1 MSVTPDEAAAGHFF
15 SMPVS
20 KGDTPPIVSGFSL
33 YTKPLLCILN
43 RRGPTPQQQKRHAD
57 CPSPAMRY
65 RCNFSERIDE
75 MCKLRSATLLSAL
88 TIAAGLLLTRE
99 APAADAVTFVTD
111 FGFNGR
117 HAYYYVALDKGY
129 YKDAGMDVKIVR
141 GQGSTDAV
149 KQVAS
154 GTAQFGFADTSAV
167 IFAKANDGIP
177 IKLVSVIYAKPPHAI
192 YVLKES
198 GITKPKDLEGRKLA
212 DTAFSA
218 MPKMFGAY
226 AKAAG
231 IDASKVTWVVA
242 GSDALPG
249 MLSLG
254 RVDGI
259 GQYTVGEPLLKKAA
273 APKDIV
279 ALTYSDAGLDY
290 YGSGIVTMDSTLQ
303 SNPDLVKRFIAA
315 TLRGLK
321 DAMANPQQAGEIM
334 HKYHREVDEG
344 VARDETVKV
353 GQLATVA
360 GAPMGSIDAPRLQR
374 TIDVVAGAYSL
385 KNPVK
390 PEDIYAPGFVPK

>member
-1 MSVTPDEAAAGHFF
+1 
-15 SMPVS
+15 
-20 KGDTPPIVSGFSL
+20 
-33 YTKPLLCILN
+33 
-43 RRGPTPQQQKRHAD
+43 
-57 CPSPAMRY
+57 
-65 RCNFSERIDE
+65 
-75 MCKLRSATLLSAL
+75 MCKLRSATFLSAMV
-88 TIAAGLLLTRE
+88 IAAGLLLTRE

-198 GITKPKDLEGRKLA
+198 GISKPKDLEGRKLA

-273 APKDIV
+273 SPKDIV

-344 VARDETVKV
+344 VARDETIKV
-353 GQLATVA
+353 GQLASVP
-360 GAPMGSIDAPRLQR
+360 GAAMGSIDAPRLQR

-385 KNPVK
+385 KNSVK

>member
-1 MSVTPDEAAAGHFF
+1 MAT
-15 SMPVS
+15 
-20 KGDTPPIVSGFSL
+20 
-33 YTKPLLCILN
+33 
-43 RRGPTPQQQKRHAD
+43 QK
-57 CPSPAMRY
+57 
-65 RCNFSERIDE
+65 
-75 MCKLRSATLLSAL
+75 SATCLSIFAIALGLLSSQSAS
-88 TIAAGLLLTRE
+88 AE
-99 APAADAVTFVTD
+99 DAVTFVTD

-129 YKDAGMDVKIVR
+129 YKAAGMDVKIVR

-192 YVLKES
+192 YVLKDS
-198 GITKPKDLEGRKLA
+198 GISKPKDLEGRKLA

-279 ALTYSDAGLDY
+279 ALAYADVGLDY

-303 SNPDLVKRFIAA
+303 SNPDLVKRFVAA
-315 TLRGLK
+315 TLHGLK
-321 DAMANPQQAGEIM
+321 DAMANPKEAGEIM

-353 GQLATVA
+353 GQLATVP
-360 GAPMGSIDAPRLQR
+360 GAALGSIDAARLQR
-374 TIDVVAGAYSL
+374 TVDVVAGAYAL
-385 KNPVK
+385 KNTVK
-390 PEDIYAPGFVPK
+390 ANDIFAPGMVPK

>member
-1 MSVTPDEAAAGHFF
+1 MARL
-15 SMPVS
+15 
-20 KGDTPPIVSGFSL
+20 K
-33 YTKPLLCILN
+33 
-43 RRGPTPQQQKRHAD
+43 
-57 CPSPAMRY
+57 
-65 RCNFSERIDE
+65 
-75 MCKLRSATLLSAL
+75 SATCSAVFAIALGVLSNQSVV
-88 TIAAGLLLTRE
+88 
-99 APAADAVTFVTD
+99 AADNVTFVTD

-129 YKDAGMDVKIVR
+129 YKDAGLDVKIVR

-167 IFAKANDGIP
+167 VFAKANDGIP
-177 IKLVSVIYAKPPHAI
+177 VKLVSVIYAKPPHAI
-192 YVLKES
+192 YVLKDS
-198 GITKPKDLEGRKLA
+198 GITKPKDLEGRTLA

-273 APKDIV
+273 APKDIIQL
-279 ALTYSDAGLDY
+279 AYSDAGLDY
-290 YGSGIVTMDSTLQ
+290 YGSGLITMDSTLQ
-303 SNPDLVKRFIAA
+303 SNPDMVKRFVAA

-321 DAMANPQQAGEIM
+321 DAMANPKEAGEIM

-353 GQLATVA
+353 GQLATVP
-360 GAPMGSIDAPRLQR
+360 GAPMGSIDSARLQR
-374 TIDVVAGAYSL
+374 TIDIIAGAYSL
-385 KNPVK
+385 KSTVK
-390 PEDIYAPGFVPK
+390 PADIYAPGFVPK

>member
-1 MSVTPDEAAAGHFF
+1 MDAAKFAYSEF
-15 SMPVS
+15 V
-20 KGDTPPIVSGFSL
+20 L
-33 YTKPLLCILN
+33 YTKVLPCILKCRWIDVTGPN
-43 RRGPTPQQQKRHAD
+43 SKSASTARGALQLQREDRRMP
-57 CPSPAMRY
+57 
-65 RCNFSERIDE
+65 
-75 MCKLRSATLLSAL
+75 KLRSVAFLSVLAMTTSLLATQTVL
-88 TIAAGLLLTRE
+88 
-99 APAADAVTFVTD
+99 AADAVTFVTD

-129 YKDAGMDVKIVR
+129 YKEAGMDVKIVR

-192 YVLKES
+192 YVLKDS
-198 GITKPKDLEGRKLA
+198 GISKPKDLEGRKLA

-249 MLSLG
+249 MLALG

-290 YGSGIVTMDSTLQ
+290 YGSGIVTMESTLQ

-321 DAMANPQQAGEIM
+321 DAIANPQQAGEIM

-344 VARDETVKV
+344 VARDETIKV
-353 GQLATVA
+353 GQLATVP
-360 GAPMGSIDAPRLQR
+360 GAPMGSIDEARLQR
-374 TIDVVAGAYSL
+374 TIDVVAGAYTL
-385 KNPVK
+385 KSTVK
-390 PEDIYAPGFVPK
+390 PADIYAPNMVPK

>member
-1 MSVTPDEAAAGHFF
+1 MANQHVVTRVA
-15 SMPVS
+15 
-20 KGDTPPIVSGFSL
+20 IVGSILGFLWSQ
-33 YTKPLLCILN
+33 N
-43 RRGPTPQQQKRHAD
+43 AV
-57 CPSPAMRY
+57 
-65 RCNFSERIDE
+65 
-75 MCKLRSATLLSAL
+75 
-88 TIAAGLLLTRE
+88 
-99 APAADAVTFVTD
+99 AADNVTFVTD

-129 YKDAGMDVKIVR
+129 YKSAGLDVKIVR

-177 IKLVSVIYAKPPHAI
+177 VKLVSVIYAKPPHAI

-279 ALTYSDAGLDY
+279 QLAYSDVGLDY
-290 YGSGIVTMDSTLQ
+290 YGSGIVTMESTLQ
-303 SNPDLVKRFIAA
+303 SDPDMVKRFVAA
-315 TLRGLK
+315 TLHGLK
-321 DAMANPQQAGEIM
+321 DAMANPKEAGEIM

-353 GQLATVA
+353 GQLATVS
-360 GAPMGSIDAPRLQR
+360 GAPLGSIDSSRLQR

-385 KNPVK
+385 KNAVAPG
-390 PEDIYAPGFVPK
+390 DIYAAGFVPK

>member
-1 MSVTPDEAAAGHFF
+1 MANHHVFTRVAIVGSVLGLAWSQIAVAADSVTF
-15 SMPVS
+15 
-20 KGDTPPIVSGFSL
+20 I
-33 YTKPLLCILN
+33 
-43 RRGPTPQQQKRHAD
+43 
-57 CPSPAMRY
+57 
-65 RCNFSERIDE
+65 
-75 MCKLRSATLLSAL
+75 
-88 TIAAGLLLTRE
+88 
-99 APAADAVTFVTD
+99 TD

-117 HAYYYVALDKGY
+117 HSYYYVALDKGY
-129 YKDAGMDVKIVR
+129 YKAAGLDVTIAR

-154 GTAQFGFADTSAV
+154 GTAQIGFADTSAV

-177 IKLVSVIYAKPPHAI
+177 VKLVSVIYAKPPHAI
-192 YVLKES
+192 YVLKNSE
-198 GITKPKDLEGRKLA
+198 ITKPKDLEGKKLA

-231 IDASKVTWVVA
+231 IDASKVTWVIA

-279 ALTYSDAGLDY
+279 QLAYSDVGLDY
-290 YGSGIVTMDSTLQ
+290 YGSGIVAMESTLQ
-303 SNPDLVKRFIAA
+303 TNPDMVKRFIAA

-321 DAMANPQQAGEIM
+321 DAMANPKEAGEIM
-334 HKYHREVDEG
+334 HKYHRQVDEG

-353 GQLATVA
+353 GQLATVP
-360 GAPMGSIDAPRLQR
+360 GAPLGSINSTRLQR
-374 TIDVVAGAYSL
+374 TIDIVAGAYTL

-390 PEDIYAPGFVPK
+390 PDDIYAPGFVPK

>member
-1 MSVTPDEAAAGHFF
+1 MANQHVVTRVA
-15 SMPVS
+15 
-20 KGDTPPIVSGFSL
+20 IVGSILGFLWS
-33 YTKPLLCILN
+33 
-43 RRGPTPQQQKRHAD
+43 Q
-57 CPSPAMRY
+57 
-65 RCNFSERIDE
+65 
-75 MCKLRSATLLSAL
+75 SAV
-88 TIAAGLLLTRE
+88 
-99 APAADAVTFVTD
+99 AADNVTFVTD

-129 YKDAGMDVKIVR
+129 YKSAGLDVKIVR

-177 IKLVSVIYAKPPHAI
+177 VKLVSVIYAKPPHAI

-279 ALTYSDAGLDY
+279 QLAYSDVGLDY
-290 YGSGIVTMDSTLQ
+290 YGSGIVTMESTLQ
-303 SNPDLVKRFIAA
+303 SDPDMVKRFVAA
-315 TLRGLK
+315 TLHGLK
-321 DAMANPQQAGEIM
+321 DAMANPKEAGEIM

-353 GQLATVA
+353 GQLATVS
-360 GAPMGSIDAPRLQR
+360 GAPLGSIDSSRLQR

-385 KNPVK
+385 KNAVAPG
-390 PEDIYAPGFVPK
+390 DIYAAGFVPK

>member
-1 MSVTPDEAAAGHFF
+1 LWSQNAAAADSVTF
-15 SMPVS
+15 
-20 KGDTPPIVSGFSL
+20 I
-33 YTKPLLCILN
+33 
-43 RRGPTPQQQKRHAD
+43 
-57 CPSPAMRY
+57 
-65 RCNFSERIDE
+65 
-75 MCKLRSATLLSAL
+75 
-88 TIAAGLLLTRE
+88 
-99 APAADAVTFVTD
+99 TD

-117 HAYYYVALDKGY
+117 HAYYYVALEKGY
-129 YKDAGMDVKIVR
+129 YKAANLDVKIVR

-149 KQVAS
+149 KQVAA
-154 GTAQFGFADTSAV
+154 GTAQIGFADSSAV
-167 IFAKANDGIP
+167 IFGKANDGIP
-177 IKLVSVIYAKPPHAI
+177 VKLVAVIYARPPHAI

-198 GITKPKDLEGRKLA
+198 GISKPKDLEGRTLA

-279 ALTYSDAGLDY
+279 QLAYADVGLDY
-290 YGSGIVTMDSTLQ
+290 YGSGIVAMESTLQ
-303 SNPDLVKRFIAA
+303 SNPDMVRRFVAA
-315 TLRGLK
+315 TLHGLK
-321 DAMANPQQAGEIM
+321 DAMANPKEAGEIM

-344 VARDETVKV
+344 VASAETVKV
-353 GQLATVA
+353 GQLATVP
-360 GAPMGSIDAPRLQR
+360 GAALGSIDSARVQR
-374 TIDVVAGAYSL
+374 TIDIVAGAYAL

-390 PEDIYAPGFVPK
+390 AADIFAPGFVPK

>member
-1 MSVTPDEAAAGHFF
+1 MANQHVVTRVA
-15 SMPVS
+15 
-20 KGDTPPIVSGFSL
+20 IVGSILGFLWS
-33 YTKPLLCILN
+33 
-43 RRGPTPQQQKRHAD
+43 Q
-57 CPSPAMRY
+57 
-65 RCNFSERIDE
+65 
-75 MCKLRSATLLSAL
+75 SAV
-88 TIAAGLLLTRE
+88 
-99 APAADAVTFVTD
+99 AADNVTFVTD

-129 YKDAGMDVKIVR
+129 YKSAGLDVKIVR

-177 IKLVSVIYAKPPHAI
+177 VKLVSVIYAKPPHAI

-279 ALTYSDAGLDY
+279 QLAYSDVGLDY
-290 YGSGIVTMDSTLQ
+290 YGSGIVTMESTLQ
-303 SNPDLVKRFIAA
+303 SDPDMVKHFVAA
-315 TLRGLK
+315 TLHGLK
-321 DAMANPQQAGEIM
+321 DAMANPKEAGEIM

-353 GQLATVA
+353 GQLATVS
-360 GAPMGSIDAPRLQR
+360 GAPLGSIDSSRLQR

-385 KNPVK
+385 KNAVAPG
-390 PEDIYAPGFVPK
+390 DIYAAGFVPK

>member
-1 MSVTPDEAAAGHFF
+1 MANQHVVTRVA
-15 SMPVS
+15 
-20 KGDTPPIVSGFSL
+20 IVGSILGFLWS
-33 YTKPLLCILN
+33 
-43 RRGPTPQQQKRHAD
+43 Q
-57 CPSPAMRY
+57 
-65 RCNFSERIDE
+65 
-75 MCKLRSATLLSAL
+75 SAV
-88 TIAAGLLLTRE
+88 
-99 APAADAVTFVTD
+99 AADNVTFVTD

-129 YKDAGMDVKIVR
+129 YKSAGLDVKIVR

-154 GTAQFGFADTSAV
+154 GAAQFGFADTSAV

-177 IKLVSVIYAKPPHAI
+177 VKLVSVIYAKPPHAI

-279 ALTYSDAGLDY
+279 QLAYSDVGLDY
-290 YGSGIVTMDSTLQ
+290 YGSGIVTMESTLQ
-303 SNPDLVKRFIAA
+303 SDPDMVKRFVAA
-315 TLRGLK
+315 TLHGLK
-321 DAMANPQQAGEIM
+321 DAMANPKEAGEIM

-353 GQLATVA
+353 GQLANVS
-360 GAPMGSIDAPRLQR
+360 GAPLGSIDSSRLQR
-374 TIDVVAGAYSL
+374 TIGVVAGAYSL
-385 KNPVK
+385 KNAVAPD
-390 PEDIYAPGFVPK
+390 DIYAAGFVPK

>member
-1 MSVTPDEAAAGHFF
+1 MVNLRLFTRAAIVGSVLSFA
-15 SMPVS
+15 
-20 KGDTPPIVSGFSL
+20 
-33 YTKPLLCILN
+33 CC
-43 RRGPTPQQQKRHAD
+43 Q
-57 CPSPAMRY
+57 
-65 RCNFSERIDE
+65 
-75 MCKLRSATLLSAL
+75 SAF
-88 TIAAGLLLTRE
+88 
-99 APAADAVTFVTD
+99 AADNVTFITD

-129 YKDAGMDVKIVR
+129 YKAAGLDVKIVR

-154 GTAQFGFADTSAV
+154 GTARIGFADTSAV
-167 IFAKANDGIP
+167 IFARANDGIP
-177 IKLVSVIYAKPPHAI
+177 VKLVSVIYAKPPHAI

-198 GITKPKDLEGRKLA
+198 GITKPKDLEGKKLA

-231 IDASKVTWVVA
+231 IDASKVNWVIA

-259 GQYTVGEPLLKKAA
+259 GQYTVGEPLLRKAA
-273 APKDIV
+273 EPKDIV
-279 ALTYSDAGLDY
+279 QLAYSDVGLDY
-290 YGSGIVTMDSTLQ
+290 YGSGLVTMESTLQ
-303 SNPDLVKRFIAA
+303 SNPDLVRKFIAA
-315 TLRGLK
+315 TLHGLK
-321 DAMANPQQAGEIM
+321 DAMANPKEAGEIM

-344 VARDETVKV
+344 VASAETVKV

-360 GAPMGSIDAPRLQR
+360 DAPLGAIDSARLQR
-374 TIDVVAGAYSL
+374 TIDIISGAYAL
-385 KNPVK
+385 KNTVK
-390 PEDIYAPGFVPK
+390 ASDIFAPGFVPK

>member
-1 MSVTPDEAAAGHFF
+1 MSELRGVTVLSVLA
-15 SMPVS
+15 MTVS
-20 KGDTPPIVSGFSL
+20 
-33 YTKPLLCILN
+33 
-43 RRGPTPQQQKRHAD
+43 
-57 CPSPAMRY
+57 
-65 RCNFSERIDE
+65 
-75 MCKLRSATLLSAL
+75 LLSSHTAS
-88 TIAAGLLLTRE
+88 
-99 APAADAVTFVTD
+99 AADAVTFITD

-167 IFAKANDGIP
+167 IFARANDGIP

-192 YVLKES
+192 YVLKDS
-198 GITKPKDLEGRKLA
+198 GISKPKDLEGRKLA
-212 DTAFSA
+212 DTAYSA

-290 YGSGIVTMDSTLQ
+290 YGSGIVTKESTLQ

-321 DAMANPQQAGEIM
+321 DAIANPQQAGEIM
-334 HKYHREVDEG
+334 HKYHREVDED
-344 VARDETVKV
+344 VARDETIKV
-353 GQLATVA
+353 GQLATVP
-360 GAPMGSIDAPRLQR
+360 GAAMGSIDEARLQR
-374 TIDVVAGAYSL
+374 TIDVVVGAYTL
-385 KNPVK
+385 KSTVK
-390 PEDIYAPGFVPK
+390 PDDIYAQNMVPK